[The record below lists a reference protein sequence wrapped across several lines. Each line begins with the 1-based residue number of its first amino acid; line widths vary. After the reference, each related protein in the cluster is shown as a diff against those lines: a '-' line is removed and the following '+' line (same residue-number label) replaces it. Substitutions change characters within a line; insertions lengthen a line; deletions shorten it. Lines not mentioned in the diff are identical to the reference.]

1 MRKEKLFDLGLV
13 AIVTFLTC
21 WLFWETI
28 AKNHIEQY
36 IKDNYGYAIMET
48 NESINTIKEI
58 LENDKNGG

>member
-1 MRKEKLFDLGLV
+1 MRRERIFDLGLV

-21 WLFWETI
+21 WLFWESI
-28 AKNHIEQY
+28 IKNHIEQY

-58 LENDKNGG
+58 LVNDKNGG